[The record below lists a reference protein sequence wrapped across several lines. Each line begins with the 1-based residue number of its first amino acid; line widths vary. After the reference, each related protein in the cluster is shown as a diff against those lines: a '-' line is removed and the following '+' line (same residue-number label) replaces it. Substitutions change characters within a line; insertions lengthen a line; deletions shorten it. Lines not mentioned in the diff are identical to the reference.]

1 MYCFQKSAQSR
12 LFLAERTWA
21 RSQNAFSPPPGRA
34 KRISRL
40 PLKGG
45 AKAGRAK
52 IFSGYLY
59 AGGFSI
65 SLSDGISRLE
75 SGAFLHVLS
84 VVDASTSGVRAGPTA
99 PQLNPMLSHEHNME
113 AADKASIAKMAF
125 FIVGVKRYRPP
136 EVSQAIF
143 PEAAPRH
150 VPRACGRKLP
160 APPANLCPRNPAR
173 RKYFAAEF
181 VNYPAS
187 FADISNARF
196 AAALFCEFVFDTPE
210 FVVQILVK
218 RLRRRFPPSFSK
230 VKPICIDA
238 IS

>member
-1 MYCFQKSAQSR
+1 MHCFQKSARSR
-12 LFLAERTWA
+12 LFWRNGHGRVPETPFPRRPEPQART
-21 RSQNAFSPPPGRA
+21 RETDFPPPV
-34 KRISRL
+34 KRRRES
-40 PLKGG
+40 G
-45 AKAGRAK
+45 AREN
-52 IFSGYLY
+52 FSGYLY

-75 SGAFLHVLS
+75 SGAFLHVLP

-150 VPRACGRKLP
+150 VPSACGLKFP

-181 VNYPAS
+181 VNYP
-187 FADISNARF
+187 ARF

-218 RLRRRFPPSFSK
+218 RLRRRFPPSFFK

>member
-1 MYCFQKSAQSR
+1 MGALPKR
-12 LFLAERTWA
+12 LFPAA
-21 RSQNAFSPPPGRA
+21 RSRKRGRA

-45 AKAGRAK
+45 AKAGCAK

-99 PQLNPMLSHEHNME
+99 PQLNPMFSHEHNME

-125 FIVGVKRYRPP
+125 FIVGVKRYRPAG
-136 EVSQAIF
+136 SFASDF
-143 PEAAPRH
+143 SGGCSAACSPRL
-150 VPRACGRKLP
+150 RAKASRPAREPLP
-160 APPANLCPRNPAR
+160 A
-173 RKYFAAEF
+173 
-181 VNYPAS
+181 
-187 FADISNARF
+187 
-196 AAALFCEFVFDTPE
+196 
-210 FVVQILVK
+210 
-218 RLRRRFPPSFSK
+218 
-230 VKPICIDA
+230 
-238 IS
+238 